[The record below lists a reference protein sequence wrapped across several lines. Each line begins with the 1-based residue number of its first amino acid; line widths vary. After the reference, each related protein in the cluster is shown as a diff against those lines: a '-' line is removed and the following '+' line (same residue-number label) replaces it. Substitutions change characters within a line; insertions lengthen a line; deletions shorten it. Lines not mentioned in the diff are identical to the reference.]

1 MSTGEFDVRVKQLEG
16 SLEKTESLLES
27 VGQVLRAVEKAGN
40 RVGRSRVPVLLVAVG
55 TLLGAVVVFVISRR
69 QDS

>member
-40 RVGRSRVPVLLVAVG
+40 RVGRSRVPVLLVAAG